1 MHRSETTT
9 QKLESANM
17 SSAMTQQK
25 SNSPYPSG
33 RKATTGVHDLNL
45 LFQQAQAYQDLLRFE
60 HDSGDIDPT
69 VSVIQEYSRAIRL
82 QYIRTRWSRLGLME
96 WHSEMQILLNARA
109 SMYMGLNI
117 WDPLDDFFDTYVF
130 EMEIQPQSDLDARG
144 RKVVKRGL
152 LKQLQE
158 TAARELE
165 NCHKT
170 LCDMLDGKISNWRI
184 LDGKLLTFKKKVLL
198 DCEERG
204 SLCLAEL
211 HDISTPSATH
221 SFASPSTT
229 ASIPSFTPPPS
240 EFSYSSYSTES
251 MPCYTTPPAHP
262 QSDTSSWT
270 TDSACY
276 TPPQVNYQFMYGQ
289 PFTC

>member
-1 MHRSETTT
+1 MRT
-9 QKLESANM
+9 M
-17 SSAMTQQK
+17 SSTIAKPK
-25 SNSPYPSG
+25 SNSPYREG
-33 RKATTGVHDLNL
+33 KKVTTGVHDLNV

-60 HDSGDIDPT
+60 HDSCDIDPA
-69 VSVIQEYSRAIRL
+69 VSVIQEYARAIRL

-130 EMEIQPQSDLDARG
+130 EMEIQPQADLDARG

-152 LKQLQE
+152 LKQLQD

-165 NCHKT
+165 NCHKN
-170 LCDMLDGKISNWRI
+170 LCDMLDGIISNWRV

-211 HDISTPSATH
+211 NDISTPSMTN

-229 ASIPSFTPPPS
+229 TSIASFTPPPS
-240 EFSYSSYSTES
+240 DYSYTSISTADS
-251 MPCYTTPPAHP
+251 MPCYTTTPPPHP
-262 QSDTSSWT
+262 SSDCSSWT
-270 TDSACY
+270 TDGACY
-276 TPPQVNYQFMYGQ
+276 TPPQANYQIAYGHSYNY
-289 PFTC
+289 

>member
-1 MHRSETTT
+1 
-9 QKLESANM
+9 M
-17 SSAMTQQK
+17 SSQAMIQQK
-25 SNSPYPSG
+25 SSSPYRRG
-33 RKATTGVHDLNL
+33 RKATTGVQDLNI
-45 LFQQAQAYQDLLRFE
+45 LFHQATAFQDLLRYK
-60 HDSGDIDPT
+60 HDSDNTDSA
-69 VSVIQEYSRAIRL
+69 VSIIHEYARAIRL

-117 WDPLDDFFDTYVF
+117 WDPLDDFFDTYLF

-152 LKQLQE
+152 LKQLQD

-165 NCHKT
+165 SCHKN
-170 LCDMLDGKISNWRI
+170 LCDMLEGKLSNWRT

-204 SLCLAEL
+204 SLCLANLNEV
-211 HDISTPSATH
+211 STPSITH
-221 SFASPSTT
+221 SFASASTPT
-229 ASIPSFTPPPS
+229 SVASYTPPPS
-240 EFSYSSYSTES
+240 EYSYSSYSTAEN
-251 MPCYTTPPAHP
+251 MPCYTTTPLQQHPP
-262 QSDTSSWT
+262 SDSSSWT

-276 TPPQVNYQFMYGQ
+276 TPPQGNYQLMYQ
-289 PFTC
+289 PYIC

>member
-1 MHRSETTT
+1 
-9 QKLESANM
+9 M
-17 SSAMTQQK
+17 SSNIMTQQ
-25 SNSPYPSG
+25 SSSSPYRRG
-33 RKATTGVHDLNL
+33 RKAITGVHDLNI
-45 LFQQAQAYQDLLRFE
+45 LFQQAQASQDLLRFE
-60 HDSGDIDPT
+60 EDSADTDPA
-69 VSVIQEYSRAIRL
+69 VSTIQEYARAIRL

-117 WDPLDDFFDTYVF
+117 WDPLDDFIDTYLF

-165 NCHKT
+165 SCHKN
-170 LCDMLDGKISNWRI
+170 LCDLLEGKLSNWRT

-198 DCEERG
+198 DCEESG
-204 SLCLAEL
+204 SLCLANLNE
-211 HDISTPSATH
+211 ISTPSITH
-221 SFASPSTT
+221 SFASASTPT
-229 ASIPSFTPPPS
+229 SVASYTPPPS
-240 EFSYSSYSTES
+240 EYSYSSYSTTES
-251 MPCYTTPPAHP
+251 MPCYITTPPP
-262 QSDTSSWT
+262 QPPSECSSWS

-276 TPPQVNYQFMYGQ
+276 TPPSANPQLMYQTYI
-289 PFTC
+289 C